1 MRESEKTNARRTAD
15 FIATY
20 LTGRI
25 IDIGSGSDPV
35 TAHAECFDVGDGDAN
50 EILKFRPAQS
60 YDCVYSSHCLEHMKH
75 PLSALKQWWA
85 LVKPGGYLVLVV
97 PHEDLY
103 EQGYWPSLFNRDH
116 KATFRISKSNATSWS
131 PGSIDLHE
139 SVSLVPEAEVIPEEV
154 RDDGYDYRL
163 QGSGSRPHLGLV
175 QPDESLML
183 EAPHADLHGQ
193 GYRPNLFN
201 RHHRAAFRISKS
213 NATSWSPVSIDLHES
228 VSLLPELE
236 IISEE
241 IQDDGYD
248 YRLQGSGR
256 PHLGFLRRLATR
268 LVSAGRT
275 AHGFKQI

>member
-35 TAHAECFDVGDGDAN
+35 TASAERFDVGEGDAN

-131 PGSIDLHE
+131 P
-139 SVSLVPEAEVIPEEV
+139 
-154 RDDGYDYRL
+154 
-163 QGSGSRPHLGLV
+163 
-175 QPDESLML
+175 
-183 EAPHADLHGQ
+183 
-193 GYRPNLFN
+193 
-201 RHHRAAFRISKS
+201 
-213 NATSWSPVSIDLHES
+213 VSIDLHEA
-228 VSLLPELE
+228 VSLLPESE

-241 IQDDGYD
+241 IQHDGYD

-275 AHGFKQI
+275 AHGFKQIALPILRLLAMLGTPVDQTRGSALAQIQIVAHKRR